1 MIRTHVK
8 TVSIA
13 TDHDKLLL
21 SKGQKAFNKLIKQI
35 EQKRAQLASWE
46 TVVPPYQQKYTRE
59 MLPLVEASAEL

>member
-1 MIRTHVK
+1 MTKTHVK

-35 EQKRAQLASWE
+35 E
-46 TVVPPYQQKYTRE
+46 
-59 MLPLVEASAEL
+59 